1 MGLTAHGE
9 NLKLYKF
16 VGSSTGPLIT
26 AEYATKSYNSRFP
39 SHIDIKSPPL
49 MHSFFTI
56 NNRLERRMT
65 ISEATP
71 RLPMKNRALN
81 TGMDGFR
88 PLRKISVAMRGIY
101 YAIILDAAVAYKVV
115 LSTILLAVFFYH
127 RQWIDFSLVLVVT
140 GMVIISEIF
149 NTAIE
154 SLCDFIESNQNDKIG
169 IIKDISAGA
178 VGISIFTWLVVI
190 IIEIYRASTIFF
202 LS

>member
-1 MGLTAHGE
+1 
-9 NLKLYKF
+9 
-16 VGSSTGPLIT
+16 
-26 AEYATKSYNSRFP
+26 
-39 SHIDIKSPPL
+39 
-49 MHSFFTI
+49 
-56 NNRLERRMT
+56 
-65 ISEATP
+65 
-71 RLPMKNRALN
+71 MKNKALN
-81 TGMDGFR
+81 TGVVGFH
-88 PLRKISVAMRGIY
+88 PIRKISVAMRGIY

-154 SLCDFIESNQNDKIG
+154 SLCDFIESHQNDKIG

-178 VGISIFTWLVVI
+178 VGVSIFTWLVVI